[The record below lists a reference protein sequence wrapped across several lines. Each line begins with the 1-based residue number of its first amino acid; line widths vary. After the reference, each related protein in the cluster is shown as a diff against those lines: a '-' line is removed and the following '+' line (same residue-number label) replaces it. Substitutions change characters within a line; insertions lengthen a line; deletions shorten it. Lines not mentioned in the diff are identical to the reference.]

1 MRSLECKPVGDE
13 CRHRK
18 VAQNVELYIANKA
31 EHDPVADLLMVDSH
45 MRWPLVAAE
54 EVIGKP
60 YLDEVLRASDLA
72 RYIEAYPPNKL
83 TYTGKSTFGDYATLN
98 AGLIGSSGPCDREQA
113 ERIGRLVINFGI
125 NLNGPM
131 FGTATLAASKLL
143 PAPARLKLGMSVLQN
158 GYRKISQAAGQD
170 RRLRVEDKDDHFLYI
185 AEDCQFCAGKQC
197 SNPICLIF
205 TSMLTEGGRWLLG
218 KHVAVEEIACRAM
231 GAPACIWKV
240 SKYL

>member
-1 MRSLECKPVGDE
+1 M
-13 CRHRK
+13 
-18 VAQNVELYIANKA
+18 ELHIANKA
-31 EHDPVADLLMVDSH
+31 DHDPVADLLMVDSH

-60 YLDEVLRASDLA
+60 CLDEVLRHSDLA
-72 RYIEAYPPNKL
+72 RFISAYPPNKL
-83 TYTGKSTFGDYATLN
+83 TYTSKSTFGDYATLN
-98 AGLIGSSGPCDREQA
+98 TGLIGVYGPCDRELA

-125 NLNGPM
+125 NLHGPM

-158 GYRKISQAAGQD
+158 GYRKISQSAGQD
-170 RRLRVEDKDDHFLYI
+170 RRLRVEDKGEYFLYI

-197 SNPICLIF
+197 NDPMCMIF

-218 KHVAVEEIACRAM
+218 KHVEVEEIACRAT